1 MKQLI
6 KNERGFALILTIL
19 VISLIVAL
27 TLQFNRTMR
36 SDLYSAANLKDGV
49 RLTSIARSGFV
60 FSLAVLLKDASEN
73 DFDTLSEAWAD
84 SASLSSALTSLF
96 NDGNLDVRIIDHSG
110 RININQL
117 IDQNGN
123 LNPEQENILTRFL
136 NSEQFGLDPE
146 DVSNIIDAIKDWI
159 DPDDEV
165 TRFGAENSYYAAKE
179 KPYSCKNGKLD
190 FLEELLFV
198 RGITREL
205 FYGTKD
211 NPGIS
216 AYLTTYGDGKMNINT
231 AHPVVLKNLS
241 DQIDQEMV
249 ENMVE
254 YRADKKNNLKDVKWY
269 NKVPG
274 MSDIAIDSGLVTTAS
289 TNFEIIAEGVK
300 DSLHK
305 IITAMVERKDG
316 KFRILSWK
324 IE

>member
-27 TLQFNRTMR
+27 TLQFNTTMR
-36 SDLYSAANLKDGV
+36 SDLYSAANFKDGV
-49 RLTSIARSGFV
+49 KLTSIARSGFA

-73 DFDTLSEAWAD
+73 DFDALRESWAD
-84 SASLSSALTSLF
+84 SGTLSYGLVSLF
-96 NDGNLDVRIIDHSG
+96 GDGSLDVRVMDHSG

-117 IDQNGN
+117 IDQNGAFN
-123 LNPEQENILTRFL
+123 QEQKNILTRFL
-136 NSEQFGLDPE
+136 SSEQFGLDPE
-146 DVSNIIDAIKDWI
+146 DVDNIIDAIKDWI

-165 TRFGAENSYYAAKE
+165 TRFGAEDSYYATME
-179 KPYSCKNGKLD
+179 KPYSCKNSKLD
-190 FLEELLFV
+190 FLEELLLV

-216 AYLTTYGDGKMNINT
+216 AYLTTRGDGKININT
-231 AHPVVLKNLS
+231 AHPVVLGKLS

-254 YRADKKNNLKDVKWY
+254 YRSDEKNDLKDVKWY

-274 MSDIAIDSGLVTTAS
+274 MSDIAIDPGLVTTSS
-289 TNFEIIAEGVK
+289 TNFEIRAEGIK
-300 DSLHK
+300 DSMHK
-305 IITAMVERKDG
+305 LITVMVERKDG
-316 KFRILSWK
+316 KLNILSWK
-324 IE
+324 TE

>member
-60 FSLAVLLKDASEN
+60 FSLAVLLKDALEN

-96 NDGNLDVRIIDHSG
+96 DAGNLDVRIIDHSG

-123 LNPEQENILTRFL
+123 FNPEQENILTRFL

-146 DVSNIIDAIKDWI
+146 DVSNIIDAIKDWL

-165 TRFGAENSYYAAKE
+165 TRFGAEDSYYAAKE
-179 KPYSCKNGKLD
+179 RPYSCKNSKLD

-216 AYLTTYGDGKMNINT
+216 AYLTTHGDGKMNINT
-231 AHPVVLKNLS
+231 AHPVVLRNLS

-254 YRADKKNNLKDVKWY
+254 YRADEKNDLKDVKWY

-289 TNFEIIAEGVK
+289 TNFEIIAEGIK
-300 DSLHK
+300 DSLRK

-324 IE
+324 TE

>member
-49 RLTSIARSGFV
+49 RLTSIARSGV
-60 FSLAVLLKDASEN
+60 AFSLAVLLNDASEN

-84 SASLSSALTSLF
+84 SASLSSVITSLF
-96 NDGNLDVRIIDHSG
+96 DDGNLDVRIIDHSG

-117 IDQNGN
+117 VDQNGDF
-123 LNPEQENILTRFL
+123 NPEQENILTRFL

-165 TRFGAENSYYAAKE
+165 TRFGAENSYYATKE

-190 FLEELLFV
+190 FPEELLFV

-216 AYLTTYGDGKMNINT
+216 AYLTTHGDGKMNINT
-231 AHPVVLKNLS
+231 AHPLVLRHLS
-241 DQIDQEMV
+241 DQIDQGML

-254 YRADKKNNLKDVKWY
+254 YRADEKNDLKDVNWV

-289 TNFEIIAEGVK
+289 TNFEIIAEGIK
-300 DSLHK
+300 DSMRK
-305 IITAMVERKDG
+305 VIMAMVERKDG
-316 KFRILSWK
+316 EFRILSWK
-324 IE
+324 KE

>member
-49 RLTSIARSGFV
+49 RLTSIARSGFA

-73 DFDTLSEAWAD
+73 DFDTLNEAWAD
-84 SASLSSALTSLF
+84 AESLSSGLTSLF
-96 NDGNLDVRIIDHSG
+96 DDGNLHVRVIDHSG

-117 IDQNGN
+117 IDQNGEF
-123 LNPEQENILTRFL
+123 NPAQENILTRFL
-136 NSEQFGLDPE
+136 NSKQFGLDPE

-165 TRFGAENSYYAAKE
+165 TRFGAENSYYMTME

-190 FLEELLFV
+190 FPEELLFV

-216 AYLTTYGDGKMNINT
+216 AYLTTHGDGKMNINT
-231 AHPVVLKNLS
+231 AHPVVLSHLS
-241 DQIDQEMV
+241 DQIDQGMV

-254 YRADKKNNLKDVKWY
+254 YRADEKNDLKDVKWY

-289 TNFEIIAEGVK
+289 TNFEIIAEGIK
-300 DSLHK
+300 DSMRKL
-305 IITAMVERKDG
+305 ITAMVERKDG

-324 IE
+324 TE

>member
-27 TLQFNRTMR
+27 TLQFNKTMR

-49 RLTSIARSGFV
+49 RLTSIARSGLA
-60 FSLAVLLKDASEN
+60 FSLAVLLQDASEN

-84 SASLSSALTSLF
+84 SESLSSGLTSLF
-96 NDGNLDVRIIDHSG
+96 DDGNLDVRIIDHSG

-117 IDQNGN
+117 INQNGDF
-123 LNPEQENILTRFL
+123 NPEQENILTRFL
-136 NSEQFGLDPE
+136 NSGQFGLDPE

-159 DPDDEV
+159 DHDDEV
-165 TRFGAENSYYAAKE
+165 TRFGAENSYYGTKE
-179 KPYSCKNGKLD
+179 KPYSCKNSKLD

-216 AYLTTYGDGKMNINT
+216 AYLTTHGDGKMNINT
-231 AHPVVLKNLS
+231 ANPVVLSHLS

-254 YRADKKNNLKDVKWY
+254 YRTDEKNDLKDVKWY

-274 MSDIAIDSGLVTTAS
+274 MSDIAIDSGVVTTAS
-289 TNFEIIAEGVK
+289 TNFEIIAEGIK
-300 DSLHK
+300 GSMRKL
-305 IITAMVERKDG
+305 ITAMVERKDG

-324 IE
+324 TE

>member
-6 KNERGFALILTIL
+6 ENERGFALILTIL
-19 VISLIVAL
+19 VISLIVTL
-27 TLQFNRTMR
+27 TLQFNKTMR
-36 SDLYSAANLKDGV
+36 SDLHAAVNLKDGV
-49 RLTSIARSGFV
+49 RLTSIARSGFA
-60 FSLAVLLKDASEN
+60 FSLAVLLKDAAEN

-84 SASLSSALTSLF
+84 SRSLSSGFTSLF
-96 NDGNLDVRIIDHSG
+96 DDGNLDVRIIDHSG

-123 LNPEQENILTRFL
+123 FNPGQENILTRFL
-136 NSEQFGLDPE
+136 DSEEFGLDPE
-146 DVSNIIDAIKDWI
+146 DVGNIIDAIKDWM

-165 TRFGAENSYYAAKE
+165 TRFGAENSYYAARE

-190 FLEELLFV
+190 FLEELLLV

-216 AYLTTYGDGKMNINT
+216 AYLTTHGDGKVNINT
-231 AHPVVLKNLS
+231 AHPLVLSRLS
-241 DQIDQEMV
+241 DQIDQGMV

-254 YRADKKNNLKDVKWY
+254 YRADEKNDLKDVTWY
-269 NKVPG
+269 KKVPG
-274 MSDIAIDSGLVTTAS
+274 MSDIAVDSNLVTTAS

-300 DSLHK
+300 DSMRK
-305 IITAMVERKDG
+305 TVKAMVERKDG
-316 KFRILSWK
+316 KYSILSWK
-324 IE
+324 TE

>member
-49 RLTSIARSGFV
+49 RLTSIARSGFA

-73 DFDTLSEAWAD
+73 DFDTLNEAWAD
-84 SASLSSALTSLF
+84 SESLSSVLTSLF
-96 NDGNLDVRIIDHSG
+96 DDGNLDVRIIDHSG

-117 IDQNGN
+117 IDQNGDF
-123 LNPEQENILTRFL
+123 NPAQENILTRFL

-165 TRFGAENSYYAAKE
+165 TRFGAENSYYMAKE

-190 FLEELLFV
+190 FPEELLFV

-216 AYLTTYGDGKMNINT
+216 AYLTTHGDGKMNINT
-231 AHPVVLKNLS
+231 AHPVVLSHLS
-241 DQIDQEMV
+241 DQIDQGML

-254 YRADKKNNLKDVKWY
+254 YRADEKNDLKDVKWY

-289 TNFEIIAEGVK
+289 TNFEIIAEGIK
-300 DSLHK
+300 DSMRKL
-305 IITAMVERKDG
+305 ITAMVERKDG

-324 IE
+324 KE

>member
-19 VISLIVAL
+19 VISLIVTL
-27 TLQFNRTMR
+27 TLQFNRAMR

-73 DFDTLSEAWAD
+73 DFDTLNEAWAD

-96 NDGNLDVRIIDHSG
+96 DDGNLDVRIIDHSG

-123 LNPEQENILTRFL
+123 FNPEQENILTRFL

-146 DVSNIIDAIKDWI
+146 DVNNIIDAIKDWI

-179 KPYSCKNGKLD
+179 KPYSCKNSKLD

-216 AYLTTYGDGKMNINT
+216 AYLTTHGDGKMNINT
-231 AHPVVLKNLS
+231 AHPVILRNLS

-254 YRADKKNNLKDVKWY
+254 YRADEKNDLKDVKWY

-289 TNFEIIAEGVK
+289 TNFEIIAEGIK
-300 DSLHK
+300 DSLRK
-305 IITAMVERKDG
+305 IITVMVERKDG

-324 IE
+324 TE

>member
-19 VISLIVAL
+19 VISLIVTL
-27 TLQFNRTMR
+27 TLQFNRAMR

-73 DFDTLSEAWAD
+73 DFDTLNEAWAD

-96 NDGNLDVRIIDHSG
+96 DDGNLDVRIIDHSG

-123 LNPEQENILTRFL
+123 FNPEQQNILTRFL

-146 DVSNIIDAIKDWI
+146 DVNNIIDAIKDWI

-179 KPYSCKNGKLD
+179 KPYSCKNSKLD

-216 AYLTTYGDGKMNINT
+216 AYLTTHGDGKMNINT
-231 AHPVVLKNLS
+231 AHPVILRNLS

-254 YRADKKNNLKDVKWY
+254 YRADEKNDLKDVKWY

-289 TNFEIIAEGVK
+289 TNFEIIAEGIK
-300 DSLHK
+300 DSLRK
-305 IITAMVERKDG
+305 IITVMVERKDG

>member
-1 MKQLI
+1 MKKLI

-49 RLTSIARSGFV
+49 RLTSIARSGV
-60 FSLAVLLKDASEN
+60 AFSLAVLLNDASEN

-84 SASLSSALTSLF
+84 SASLSSVITSLF
-96 NDGNLDVRIIDHSG
+96 DDGNLDVRIIDHSG

-117 IDQNGN
+117 IDQNGDF
-123 LNPEQENILTRFL
+123 NPEQENILTRFL

-165 TRFGAENSYYAAKE
+165 TRFGAENSYYMAKE

-190 FLEELLFV
+190 FPEELLFV

-216 AYLTTYGDGKMNINT
+216 AYLTTHGDGKMNINT
-231 AHPVVLKNLS
+231 AHPVVLRHLS
-241 DQIDQEMV
+241 DQIDQGML

-254 YRADKKNNLKDVKWY
+254 YSADEINDLKDVKWY

-274 MSDIAIDSGLVTTAS
+274 MSDIAIDSGLLTTAS
-289 TNFEIIAEGVK
+289 TNFEIIAEGIK
-300 DSLHK
+300 DSMRK
-305 IITAMVERKDG
+305 VITAMVERKDG

-324 IE
+324 KE

>member
-1 MKQLI
+1 MKQLT

-27 TLQFNRTMR
+27 TLQFNRTVR
-36 SDLYSAANLKDGV
+36 FDLYSAANLKDGV

-96 NDGNLDVRIIDHSG
+96 DGGNLDVRIIDHSG

-117 IDQNGN
+117 IDQNGDF
-123 LNPEQENILTRFL
+123 NPAQENILTRFL

-179 KPYSCKNGKLD
+179 KPYSCKNSKLD

-216 AYLTTYGDGKMNINT
+216 AYLTTHGDGKMNINT
-231 AHPVVLKNLS
+231 AHPVVLRNLS

-254 YRADKKNNLKDVKWY
+254 YRADEKNDLKDVKWY

-289 TNFEIIAEGVK
+289 TNFEIRAEGIK
-300 DSLHK
+300 DSLRK

-324 IE
+324 TE